1 MQTIRSYI
9 QTKKGEISYDQ
20 DRQVKIKN
28 QVFMEETC
36 RRTTTSMMPIVNT
49 GSFLQIMPSVYERG
63 ACSLFYYSPLSNI
76 RPWSLIFFRVKPP
89 CGHPYFS
96 MVAYFFEVCVPIW
109 SFIIIWSL
117 IDFPGQKKF
126 QGGINATIHAC

>member
-1 MQTIRSYI
+1 MKIWCFKLHLAQVLCQYLDFS
-9 QTKKGEISYDQ
+9 EISSHLNYFP
-20 DRQVKIKN
+20 V
-28 QVFMEETC
+28 
-36 RRTTTSMMPIVNT
+36 
-49 GSFLQIMPSVYERG
+49 
-63 ACSLFYYSPLSNI
+63 SNI

-109 SFIIIWSL
+109 SFNIIWSL

-126 QGGINATIHAC
+126 QGECHLLCRRKALKISGHSLKLANFPIWSGRLLKFRNFPFWSDKKAVVAY